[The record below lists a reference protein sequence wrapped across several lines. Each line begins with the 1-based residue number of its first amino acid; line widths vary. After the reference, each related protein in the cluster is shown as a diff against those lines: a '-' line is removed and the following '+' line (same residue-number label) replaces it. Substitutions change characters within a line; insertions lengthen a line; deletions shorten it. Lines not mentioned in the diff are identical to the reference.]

1 MKYEIE
7 TYKDQTIYYD
17 EQYDYFICDISIED
31 GWKQTKRN
39 KLADVRKEID
49 SFIKANLNFKPFK
62 ALSYSAYG
70 GVKEWEIS
78 SIRTDGKFVSGG
90 KSNYNRHLDYKEVSE
105 MKKFDQD
112 IVDLDKEY
120 SDRIDQL
127 KKEKAA
133 AIAEAYNKL
142 PDLEVSK
149 YKLS

>member
-70 GVKEWEIS
+70 G
-78 SIRTDGKFVSGG
+78 R
-90 KSNYNRHLDYKEVSE
+90 
-105 MKKFDQD
+105 
-112 IVDLDKEY
+112 
-120 SDRIDQL
+120 RIWGR
-127 KKEKAA
+127 
-133 AIAEAYNKL
+133 
-142 PDLEVSK
+142 
-149 YKLS
+149 